1 MTALQHNLLFFHP
14 GPTDTSPTENSRNGF
29 GRNLAKKTEEICLL
43 VLGNDLSVNV
53 AAASNIPLNFEQT
66 CENISA
72 FGWFVYSSNQK
83 EVHQNGQEVLNLEA
97 RQGGGL

>member
-1 MTALQHNLLFFHP
+1 MDLEETWQ
-14 GPTDTSPTENSRNGF
+14 
-29 GRNLAKKTEEICLL
+29 KKTEEICLL

-53 AAASNIPLNFEQT
+53 AAASNILLNFEQT
-66 CENISA
+66 RENISA